1 MSFDPAKIAAE
12 VEWLKKH
19 PQFQEKPA
27 TIKEF
32 LTEDYLNLGTKIREG
47 LVKALEEIFGAEVS
61 GERIAPRIERAM
73 VTGAIGIG
81 KTTFASIALPYMA
94 HWVLC
99 LRNPQKFFDLLP
111 GSRIAFMQMS
121 TSEQQAREVVF
132 GDIFARI
139 DHSDWFSKYPRDM
152 KFTKQIRFPKDVWIL
167 PGDSKETTFEG
178 YNILGGILDEMDSH
192 AVTRERDYAAIGYD
206 TIHS

>member
-73 VTGAIGIG
+73 LTGAIGIG

-99 LRNPQKFFDLLP
+99 LKDPQDFFGLIP

-121 TSEQQAREVVF
+121 TSEQQAAEVVF

-139 DHSDWFSKYPRDM
+139 QHSKWFINNYPYDP
-152 KFTKQIRFPKDVWIL
+152 KFSKQIR
-167 PGDSKETTFEG
+167 
-178 YNILGGILDEMDSH
+178 
-192 AVTRERDYAAIGYD
+192 
-206 TIHS
+206 